1 MKYGLDDLYHKL
13 SQDELVTLFNNFKAK
28 FIELSSPKFDSDGT
42 LQNKEEYSRLGLDPN
57 KISSKNSNWRNIL
70 LSVTK
75 FFANNKHTLVVND
88 SSGWFRKL
96 LAKCIPSNKRF
107 FQLIAIVFTILGFV
121 INISANIIGRHLV
134 GFAAILLP
142 LGIIF
147 MAFIELNIALKKYL
161 ESHASQKNYF
171 EKLTYKQQ
179 LNMIVNVIYVEL
191 YAYHKGWKNTE
202 AKESFGEKVPMP
214 DKKQLMSIKQQI
226 YRKYKNY
233 LGKFIDI
240 LRPVS
245 FTNGITVEKFQEKCA
260 EKIKQL
266 ATYKL
271 PISKEEVINV
281 NPDKLINNRY
291 AKAIIFILPIVPS
304 LSFSLLF
311 LRSDIFAGIS
321 MILISLI
328 LLSKAFN
335 ALRKN
340 NLELPDAMKNL
351 PLKFAL
357 EDESL
362 REMLSKVKSK
372 SNVVLSETSLL
383 PLRRQIIEEF
393 KDFNPALISKE
404 SYEEATSLIAKTS
417 KGFVIKVISSDVDY
431 DLKVKILEKVQNISH
446 YLNPLTDLDIICKIL
461 READNLEYL
470 ACDLLKD
477 LNVSLF
483 ISQNLNSNYDV
494 FARLIELPQISK
506 DCLVNLDLQQLI
518 EVYRKVKSQD
528 TKEILEI
535 RAHEKV
541 DRDNYK
547 LLYKEPRMI
556 CTKVLDG
563 KGLLDNFIDKMPS
576 EIKIQVYTKLISRS
590 IDFLK
595 QKGIF
600 YIKDKFLRRVF
611 IVTYLSNPNSNTLNI
626 QLIENLFMLRK
637 NTLLDDFFKSKKI
650 GNKEKLWAKLIA
662 SSKLNRTISKEHKVN
677 IKEFFGNLYQE
688 NVLKYT
694 ENTLLDKYD
703 KIIAG
708 FYGLITRYN
717 VPTTTGREML
727 KNMLRA
733 NSFISEKFI
742 IELEAKIQ
750 ECEKTFELNRQG

>member
-107 FQLIAIVFTILGFV
+107 FQLIAIVCTILGFV

-134 GFAAILLP
+134 GFAAMLLP

-147 MAFIELNIALKKYL
+147 MAFIELNIALKKYF

-202 AKESFGEKVPMP
+202 AKESIGEKVPMP
-214 DKKQLMSIKQQI
+214 DKKQLMIIKQQI
-226 YRKYKNY
+226 YRKYQNY

-245 FTNGITVEKFQEKCA
+245 FTNGITVEEFQEKCA

-340 NLELPDAMKNL
+340 NLELPDAIKNL

-362 REMLSKVKSK
+362 RKMLLKVKSK

-383 PLRRQIIEEF
+383 TLRRQIVEEF
-393 KDFNPALISKE
+393 KDFNPTLISKE
-404 SYEEATSLIAKTS
+404 FYKEAASLIAKTS
-417 KGFVIKVISSDVDY
+417 KSFVIKVISSDVDH
-431 DLKVKILEKVQNISH
+431 DLKVEILKRVQNISH
-446 YLNPLTDLDIICKIL
+446 YLNPLRDLDIICKIL

-477 LNVSLF
+477 LNLELF
-483 ISQNLNSNYDV
+483 ISKNLNSNYDV

-506 DCLVNLDLQQLI
+506 DCLVNLNLQQLI

-528 TKEILEI
+528 TKEILKI
-535 RAHEKV
+535 QAHEKV
-541 DRDNYK
+541 DKNNYK
-547 LLYKEPRMI
+547 LLYQEPRMI
-556 CTKVLDG
+556 CTKNLEV
-563 KGLLDNFIDKMPS
+563 KGLLKEFADNMPS
-576 EIKIQVYTKLISRS
+576 NINIGVYNNMISRNMK
-590 IDFLK
+590 FLIEN
-595 QKGIF
+595 GIF
-600 YIKDKFLRRVF
+600 YIKDTFLRGVF
-611 IVTYLSNPNSNTLNI
+611 IGNYLKNPDSDSLNI
-626 QLIENLFMLRK
+626 ELIENLSILRQHR
-637 NTLLDDFFKSKKI
+637 LLDEFFKSKKI
-650 GNKEKLWAKLIA
+650 GNKEELWKKLTESNNSNKTITEEQRVNIKAFFGDLYQKESLKTIKENLFVRFDKLIA
-662 SSKLNRTISKEHKVN
+662 SLYKL
-677 IKEFFGNLYQE
+677 G
-688 NVLKYT
+688 
-694 ENTLLDKYD
+694 D
-703 KIIAG
+703 
-708 FYGLITRYN
+708 
-717 VPTTTGREML
+717 
-727 KNMLRA
+727 KNMIKQFNGRLSA
-733 NSFISEKFI
+733 SFIINEKWIQAF
-742 IELEAKIQ
+742 EAKIQ
-750 ECEKTFELNRQG
+750 EYEKTFGLNR